1 MSHGSILVQNR
12 DVELFGRTNIP
23 VPPVWLSLSE
33 PENPEPGWAQTLCDS
48 AVAAKTV
55 IDISQRPGLFGGLI
69 AGRGSLVMAV
79 GGGDCSRAPDAHW
92 AKNFIEAKLVSVLSC
107 IRQDHLD
114 FFFLDY
120 AGPWEEAQINGALE
134 AMESA
139 RTEGLIRF
147 AGLNASGNDLAT
159 LAMWQ
164 FHDAFDAILMSPNSF
179 PTLGPLAHDRRVG
192 TLIRELEI
200 EGNPVLRRTS
210 TPVPTMTIGGHR

>member
-1 MSHGSILVQNR
+1 MSHGFILVQNS
-12 DVELFGRTNIP
+12 DVELFGRTNIA

-33 PENPEPGWAQTLCDS
+33 PENPEPGWAEALCDS
-48 AVAAKTV
+48 AVSAST
-55 IDISQRPGLFGGLI
+55 ILDISQRPGLFGGLI

-107 IRQDHLD
+107 LRQDHLD

-120 AGPWEEAQINGALE
+120 SGPWEEAQINGALE
-134 AMESA
+134 AIESA

-147 AGLNASGNDLAT
+147 SGLNASGNDLAT

-164 FHDAFDAILMSPNSF
+164 FHDAFDAILMSPESF
-179 PTLGPLAHDRRVG
+179 TTLGPIAHERRAGV
-192 TLIRELEI
+192 LIRDLEI
-200 EGNPVLRRTS
+200 EGNPVLRRIS
-210 TPVPTMTIGGHR
+210 TPVPATTTGGPR